1 MEKNK
6 IEEQYKFM
14 KKNNYLISHTNYEI
28 IDMFNKKIGSM
39 KIKKELDYKSLIYS
53 CDIGLST
60 VMINAKIKKIKFPT
74 LITKEDYVVWLN
86 ISKNTKSM
94 VYKKIWFFGKNKN
107 SITYT
112 IQKIKDAFTVYSKFQ
127 RFNLIKSS
135 IFVVILSFN
144 FIKKSFEQKYDF

>member
-1 MEKNK
+1 
-6 IEEQYKFM
+6 
-14 KKNNYLISHTNYEI
+14 
-28 IDMFNKKIGSM
+28 MFNKKIGSM

-60 VMINAKIKKIKFPT
+60 VMINAKIKKKIKFPT

-86 ISKNTKSM
+86 ISK
-94 VYKKIWFFGKNKN
+94 KKHKIYGLQKNLVFWRKNKN